1 MHGVSIVIC
10 THNRAK
16 YVQQCLS
23 SFTRQILMPSNVE
36 FIVVNNNSSD
46 DTEQV
51 VAGFQN
57 LLPGLKCVHE
67 KNIGLS
73 FARNRGIHE
82 SKFDWVCYMDDDAKA
97 HPDYMER
104 LFELMNNHS
113 FDGFGGMF
121 LPWYEHSKPKWL
133 SGDFGKMTLLR
144 NDIGPLPKGKTVAGG
159 ICAFKKMWLIQAG
172 YFPTD
177 IGMRG
182 NIIGYGE
189 ETILQNKMQ
198 EAGAIIGFDPSWKI
212 DHLVAGY
219 KHTLKWHLKR
229 SYGKGRDAQIVK
241 GPLPFHQKIFL
252 FIRGVAVS
260 TFSLLKNSL
269 RLANT
274 NYYRQNFIIDSLGYF
289 YMIAGKLSV

>member
-10 THNRAK
+10 THNRAS
-16 YVQQCLS
+16 YLRQCLK
-23 SFTRQILMPSNVE
+23 SFTTQTTMPINVE

-46 DTEQV
+46 DTQKVSSDFE
-51 VAGFQN
+51 GM
-57 LLPGLKCVHE
+57 LPGLKCVHE

-73 FARNRGIHE
+73 FARNRGIEE
-82 SKFDWVCYMDDDAKA
+82 SVYDWVCYMDDDAMA

-104 LFELMNNHS
+104 LFDLMDNHS

-133 SGDFGKMTLLR
+133 SPDFGKMTMLR
-144 NDIGPLPKGKTVAGG
+144 KDIGPLPKGKTVAGG
-159 ICAFKKMWLIQAG
+159 ICAFKKSGLIQAG

-198 EAGAIIGFDPSWKI
+198 DAGAVIGFDPSWQI
-212 DHLVAGY
+212 DHLVATY
-219 KHTLKWHLKR
+219 KHNLNWHLKR

-241 GPLPFHQKIFL
+241 GSLPLVKKIFL
-252 FIRGVAVS
+252 FFRGIAVAG
-260 TFSLLKNSL
+260 FSLLKNSI
-269 RLANT
+269 RLFT
-274 NYYRQNFIIDSLGYF
+274 KNYYWQNYMVDSVGYL
-289 YMIAGKLSV
+289 YLVAGRVSV